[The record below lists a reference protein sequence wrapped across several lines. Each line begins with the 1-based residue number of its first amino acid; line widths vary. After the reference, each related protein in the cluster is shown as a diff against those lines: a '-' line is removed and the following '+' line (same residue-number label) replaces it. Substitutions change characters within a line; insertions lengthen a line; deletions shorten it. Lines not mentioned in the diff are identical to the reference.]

1 MQGISPAFCSSLE
14 IPMPLTIF
22 EMRTCIRTMGF
33 KQGALELSRH
43 AIPFRVAYYA
53 AFGRE
58 PSRI

>member
-1 MQGISPAFCSSLE
+1 
-14 IPMPLTIF
+14 MPLTIF

-33 KQGALELSRH
+33 KQGAVELSRH